1 MARTQQGGVN
11 AVTVWMIVF
20 VALWLGTTVVLVI
33 LYTNQEE
40 ILADNKRLVADNARL
55 ITSSEARDLEIVK
68 KASPD
73 QTVVGLIEDQRSR
86 TADAA
91 TGTGGDD
98 AATVI
103 SKRDAFIDS
112 VIADRVV
119 QNPRQYRGASL
130 LDAAQLIYTEF
141 KTNHQIL
148 ADTKTR
154 MDEQNDRLS
163 QLIATNAEQQSAFA
177 QQAEGLQQK
186 LIDAEQDAAQRI
198 ESRSAAVIEI
208 ERKYDSERARADSTL
223 SEARNARARAE
234 DRLGTIQERYDHLV
248 SRVADVV
255 IRPGQLTTAR
265 KPDGRILLAVP
276 GDEVVYIDLGRNAQL
291 TLGLQFAVYSKETGI
306 PPDGQGKARVEVV
319 AIHSDSAECRI
330 VRVFGNN
337 VILQDDLIAN
347 PVYDRSRPMNFVVV
361 GLFDMDRD
369 GKPDR
374 DGTETI
380 ESLIKGWGGTVSADL
395 GALTDFVVLGAAPPR
410 PRAVGTVSDRD
421 VDVVNRA
428 RQEYQRYQDTV
439 EAARDLSVPV
449 LTQDVFM
456 SFLGY
461 SGRIA
466 SR

>member
-40 ILADNKRLVADNARL
+40 ILADNQRLVADNARL

-68 KASPD
+68 KADSD

-91 TGTGGDD
+91 TGTGGYD

-141 KTNHQIL
+141 KTHHQIL
-148 ADTKTR
+148 ADTTTR

-208 ERKYDSERARADSTL
+208 ERKYDSERARADATL
-223 SEARNARARAE
+223 SEARNAQARAE

-291 TLGLQFAVYSKETGI
+291 TLGLQFA
-306 PPDGQGKARVEVV
+306 D
-319 AIHSDSAECRI
+319 
-330 VRVFGNN
+330 
-337 VILQDDLIAN
+337 
-347 PVYDRSRPMNFVVV
+347 
-361 GLFDMDRD
+361 
-369 GKPDR
+369 
-374 DGTETI
+374 
-380 ESLIKGWGGTVSADL
+380 
-395 GALTDFVVLGAAPPR
+395 
-410 PRAVGTVSDRD
+410 
-421 VDVVNRA
+421 
-428 RQEYQRYQDTV
+428 
-439 EAARDLSVPV
+439 
-449 LTQDVFM
+449 
-456 SFLGY
+456 
-461 SGRIA
+461 
-466 SR
+466 